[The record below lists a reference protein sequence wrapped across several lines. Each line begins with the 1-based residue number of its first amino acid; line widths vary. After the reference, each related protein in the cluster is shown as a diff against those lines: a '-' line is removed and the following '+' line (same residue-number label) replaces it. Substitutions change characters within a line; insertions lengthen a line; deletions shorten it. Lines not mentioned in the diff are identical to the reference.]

1 MKKNVLRILFNIS
14 EMIVIYL
21 AGRLLELTN
30 DIIFI
35 LMLIFFIFRMF
46 FKKPLHYKRA
56 YKCFIMTLLV
66 FLSMFVV
73 FHVNLYV
80 SILFTIFDAF
90 LLTGRGNIDDMFMWC
105 GKTSKYQD
113 IIEFVKYNAFNEK
126 LIKFENALKEQDN
139 LSYLIYKYR
148 FKDNLTFEQ
157 ISERLDLDNPR
168 ISEIQDNVAFAFR
181 ITMQI

>member
-1 MKKNVLRILFNIS
+1 MKLKILIILFNII
-14 EMIVIYL
+14 EMVVVYLIGKLLNLPNEVIFTIMLLFIIVRMTL
-21 AGRLLELTN
+21 GR
-30 DIIFI
+30 
-35 LMLIFFIFRMF
+35 
-46 FKKPLHYKRA
+46 PLHYKSP
-56 YKCFIMTLLV
+56 YKCFIMTLLI

-90 LLTGRGNIDDMFMWC
+90 LLTGKGNIDDMFMWC

>member
-1 MKKNVLRILFNIS
+1 MNKNVLIILFNIV
-14 EMIVIYL
+14 EIIVVYL
-21 AGRLLELTN
+21 TGKLLNLPNEV
-30 DIIFI
+30 IFI
-35 LMLIFFIFRMF
+35 IMLLFFIVRMTLGR
-46 FKKPLHYKRA
+46 PLHYKSP

-90 LLTGRGNIDDMFMWC
+90 LLTGKGNIDDMFMWC

>member
-1 MKKNVLRILFNIS
+1 MNKNVLIILFNIV
-14 EMIVIYL
+14 EIIVVYL
-21 AGRLLELTN
+21 TGKLLNLPNEV
-30 DIIFI
+30 IFI
-35 LMLIFFIFRMF
+35 IMLLFFIVRMTLGR
-46 FKKPLHYKRA
+46 PLHYKSP
-56 YKCFIMTLLV
+56 YKCFIMTLLI

>member
-1 MKKNVLRILFNIS
+1 MKLKVLIILFNIV
-14 EMIVIYL
+14 EMIVVYL
-21 AGRLLELTN
+21 TGRLLNLPNEAIFTIMLLF
-30 DIIFI
+30 IIV
-35 LMLIFFIFRMF
+35 RMTLGR
-46 FKKPLHYKRA
+46 PLHYKSP

-66 FLSMFVV
+66 FLSMFVI

-113 IIEFVKYNAFNEK
+113 IIEFVKFNAFDEK

>member
-1 MKKNVLRILFNIS
+1 MKLKILIILFNIV
-14 EMIVIYL
+14 EMIVVYL
-21 AGRLLELTN
+21 TGKLLNLPNE
-30 DIIFI
+30 IIFTI
-35 LMLIFFIFRMF
+35 MLLFIIVRMTLGR
-46 FKKPLHYKRA
+46 PLHYKSP

-90 LLTGRGNIDDMFMWC
+90 LLTGKGNIDDMFMWC

>member
-1 MKKNVLRILFNIS
+1 MNKNVLIILFNIV
-14 EMIVIYL
+14 EIIVVYL
-21 AGRLLELTN
+21 TGKLLNLPNE
-30 DIIFI
+30 IIFI
-35 LMLIFFIFRMF
+35 IMLLFFIARMTLGR
-46 FKKPLHYKRA
+46 PLHYKSP

>member
-1 MKKNVLRILFNIS
+1 MKLKILIILFNIV
-14 EMIVIYL
+14 EMIVVYL
-21 AGRLLELTN
+21 TGRLLNLPNEVIFTIMLLF
-30 DIIFI
+30 IIV
-35 LMLIFFIFRMF
+35 RMTLGR
-46 FKKPLHYKRA
+46 PLHYKSP

-90 LLTGRGNIDDMFMWC
+90 LLTGKGNIDDMFMWC
-105 GKTSKYQD
+105 GRTSKYQD